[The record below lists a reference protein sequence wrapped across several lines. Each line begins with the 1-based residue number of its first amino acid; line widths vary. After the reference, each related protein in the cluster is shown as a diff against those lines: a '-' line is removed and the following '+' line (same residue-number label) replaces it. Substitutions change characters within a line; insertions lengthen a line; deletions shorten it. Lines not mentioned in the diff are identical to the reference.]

1 MKQIFLI
8 PTSALVAVCALSSCQ
23 KEEMSCTE
31 IVNEL
36 TAVLQKVTDYDS
48 AEAAA
53 PRVEALMKRWQ
64 RAARRPIALNN
75 TALLRSVSA
84 TPGSPEKD
92 YVEALDALAEQVARV
107 MASYPVVAYD
117 GEIDEERLKRAVGT
131 KGVVKRAGAA
141 AEVKKGEE
149 YIATYKAKNTDFD
162 GDANNTVCSFEACYG
177 SANLKNALDLRET
190 PVTGV
195 LEFDG
200 DDAVIATP
208 EYQEPAGGAEPAG
221 DAAATEGDSADASEE
236 GDAAG
241 DDSAADDSASDDSAA
256 DDSASD
262 DSSDDLGLDVGEPA
276 DEEPAD
282 DSSDEEPADEEPA
295 DEEPADEEPADED
308 ASDEDSSGD
317 DLDSDG
323 GVDMDFGGLD
333 LD

>member
-64 RAARRPIALNN
+64 RAARRPVALNS

-84 TPGSPEKD
+84 TPGAPEKD
-92 YVEALDALAEQVARV
+92 YVEALEALAEQVARV
-107 MASYPVVAYD
+107 SASYPVLSYD
-117 GEIDEERLKRAVGT
+117 GEIDEERLKRAVGAQ
-131 KGVVKRAGAA
+131 GAIKRANAA
-141 AEVKKGEE
+141 AEVQKGEL
-149 YIATYKAKNTDFD
+149 YIATYKAKNTDFN
-162 GDANNTVCSFEACYG
+162 GDSNNTVCSFEPCYG
-177 SANLKNALDLRET
+177 SVNLKNALELRET
-190 PVTGV
+190 PETGIFA
-195 LEFDG
+195 FDG

-208 EYQEPAGGAEPAG
+208 EYTEPAGGAEPAG
-221 DAAATEGDSADASEE
+221 DAATDAAAADATEDGDS
-236 GDAAG
+236 AG
-241 DDSAADDSASDDSAA
+241 DDST
-256 DDSASD
+256 
-262 DSSDDLGLDVGEPA
+262 

-282 DSSDEEPADEEPA
+282 DTTEEPATDDEEPADDEPADEEPADEEPA
-295 DEEPADEEPADED
+295 DEEPADEEPAGEEPADEEPAD
-308 ASDEDSSGD
+308 EEPADEEPAGDEETSDDSGEVD
-317 DLDSDG
+317 DL
-323 GVDMDFGGLD
+323 DFGGLD

>member
-241 DDSAADDSASDDSAA
+241 DDSAADDSASDDSA
-256 DDSASD
+256 SD
-262 DSSDDLGLDVGEPA
+262 DSSDDLGLDDGEPA

-282 DSSDEEPADEEPA
+282 DSSDEEPA

>member
-64 RAARRPIALNN
+64 RASRRPVALNS

-84 TPGSPEKD
+84 TPGAPEKD
-92 YVEALDALAEQVARV
+92 YVEALEALAEQIARV
-107 MASYPVVAYD
+107 SASYPVVSYD
-117 GEIDEERLKRAVGT
+117 GEIDEERLKRAVGVQ
-131 KGVVKRAGAA
+131 GAIKRAEAA
-141 AEVKKGEE
+141 SEVKKGEL
-149 YIATYKAKNTDFD
+149 YIATYKAKNTDFN
-162 GDANNTVCSFEACYG
+162 GDSNNTVCSFEPCYG
-177 SANLKNALDLRET
+177 SVNLKNALDLRET
-190 PVTGV
+190 PETGIFA
-195 LEFDG
+195 FDG

-208 EYQEPAGGAEPAG
+208 EYTEPAGGTEPVG
-221 DAAATEGDSADASEE
+221 ETAATDDTAADATEEGDS
-236 GDAAG
+236 AG
-241 DDSAADDSASDDSAA
+241 DDSADE
-256 DDSASD
+256 
-262 DSSDDLGLDVGEPA
+262 EPA
-276 DEEPAD
+276 DEEPAEDTTEEDATDDEEPAAD

-295 DEEPADEEPADED
+295 DEEPAEEESTDDEEPAEEEES
-308 ASDEDSSGD
+308 SDDSGVD
-317 DLDSDG
+317 DL
-323 GVDMDFGGLD
+323 DFGGLD